1 MYILLHALFFA
12 LDNALASGKFLPRW
26 SPRARLGLNLGPS
39 PIHARNVYLVLN
51 LITGCVSPQ
60 YHCRFDDFFETTRHG
75 GPYVSST
82 ICWQQLAGL
91 SCADQ
96 ISLDFVQPPPS
107 STVQNDTPPDETPFL
122 LDELSISAID
132 HKAMDDGQ

>member
-1 MYILLHALFFA
+1 
-12 LDNALASGKFLPRW
+12 
-26 SPRARLGLNLGPS
+26 
-39 PIHARNVYLVLN
+39 LN

-75 GPYVSST
+75 GPDVSST

-91 SCADQ
+91 SHADQ
-96 ISLDFVQPPPS
+96 ISPEFVQPPPS

-122 LDELSISAID
+122 PDEFSISTID
-132 HKAMDDGQ
+132 HEAMMDDETSTAGDSLASRTPRRSQTSPQAE